1 MAPLPPARGD
11 ERKDDYRK
19 LTGSQRAAIL
29 LMSVEDETATKILNM
44 MEEEEIKEISSTMAS
59 LGTIS
64 ADTVERLYIDFVESM
79 SNAGAVVGSYDTTE
93 RLLLKALGK
102 ERVDSIM
109 EDIRGPA
116 GRTTW
121 DKLGNVN
128 EEILAAYLKNE
139 YPQTIAL
146 VLSKVKPE
154 HTAKV
159 LSVLPD
165 DLAMEVMMRMISM
178 DSVKKEVL
186 DGIERTLRVEFMS
199 NLAKTQRR
207 DTHEV
212 MAEIFNNFDRNSEAK
227 FMEMLE
233 KRHAETAERIRNLM
247 FTFED
252 LIKIDAQGIQQVLRV
267 VEKEKLATALKGA
280 SEDIKALFLKNMSER
295 AAKLLKDD
303 METMGPVRLKDVD
316 EAQMAIVI
324 TAKDLAAKGE
334 IVIAGDSAEEQLIY

>member
-1 MAPLPPARGD
+1 MALPITTGAD
-11 ERKDDYRK
+11 KKDDYRK
-19 LTGSQRAAIL
+19 LTGAQRSAIL
-29 LMSVEDETATKILNM
+29 LMSVDEEAATKIFNM
-44 MEEEEIKEISSTMAS
+44 MDDEEIKEISSTMAS
-59 LGTIS
+59 LGTVS
-64 ADTVERLYIDFVESM
+64 SETVERLFLDYVESM
-79 SNAGAVVGSYDTTE
+79 SNSGVVVGTYDTTE
-93 RLLLKALGK
+93 RLLMKALGK
-102 ERVDSIM
+102 DRVDGIM

-128 EEILAAYLKNE
+128 EEVLAAYLKNE

-146 VLSKVKPE
+146 VLSKVRPE

-165 DLAMEVMMRMISM
+165 DLSMEVMMRMLDM
-178 DSVKKEVL
+178 ESVKKEVM

-227 FMEMLE
+227 FMDLLE
-233 KRHAETAERIRNLM
+233 KRNVEAAERIRNLM

-252 LIKIDAQGIQQVLRV
+252 LAKIDPAGIQSLLRV
-267 VEKEKLATALKGA
+267 VDKGKLGTAMKGA
-280 SEDIKALFLKNMSER
+280 SETIKDLFFKNMSER
-295 AAKLLKDD
+295 AAKLLKED
-303 METMGPVRLKDVD
+303 MEAMGPVRLKDVD
-316 EAQMAIVI
+316 EAQMSIV
-324 TAKDLAAKGE
+324 TAAKDLAAKGE
-334 IVIAGDSAEEQLIY
+334 IVIAGDSADEQLIY